1 MATYD
6 VAGLRLPDGKGN
18 HIPAIV
24 LPCRPIADKC
34 AIQMAPGTGVQDPF
48 YTKEK
53 KSKRTGGMLAAD
65 AWLDSS
71 LYEFWHALGR
81 AYTRYQ
87 DFMSRFHVTGFKRF
101 LVEIFSDAF
110 TFGAI
115 GCVLITALAM
125 PAFNIIDRGMI
136 NKAEDYSVVFLDRF
150 GTEIGRRGIRSDD
163 SVALDQMPDYLIKA
177 TLATEDRRFYEHFGV
192 DIVGTLRALMTNA
205 TGDTS
210 MHGGSS
216 LTQQLAKQMFLSS
229 ERTIERKIVEAFLSV
244 WLEWH
249 YSKDQILKL
258 YLDRAYMGGGNFGV
272 VAAADYYFGK
282 RIQDISLAEAAM
294 LSGLYKAPGRWAPH
308 IDLAAARGRANVVL
322 TNLVAAGFLTEG
334 QVTAA
339 RRHPASP
346 VDRTADANS
355 PGYFL
360 DYAFEEAKK
369 LIDETQPPGNN
380 FVVRT
385 TIDTTLQAY
394 AEEAITSVIREQ
406 GEQYRVEQG
415 AMVVTDTEGAIR
427 AMVGGTDYAKSQFNR
442 AIVSNRQP
450 GSSYK
455 PFVYAEAFEQLGL
468 KPTDTVSDHP
478 VCIGDWCP
486 QNYGRSYR
494 GQTSLISAF
503 ASSINTV
510 PVTLSIK
517 TGRDAI
523 AQLSYRMGLRQ
534 EYPVTRSLALGVAS
548 VSVLDMT
555 SSYAVFANHG
565 LKTPAYGIMRM
576 TTARGDL
583 VWEHNPDE
591 GHERVLS
598 EQTVA
603 YMNQMMRAVVTSG
616 TGRRAEI
623 EGVPTLGKTG
633 TTTSYRDAWF
643 AGFTGNYVAAVWLGN
658 DNYSTTNNLTGG
670 LLPTVA
676 WQKFM
681 AYAHTNIAVKP
692 VFGIDFVPPPNIVA
706 DAEAEGEDEQL
717 AERPPSLTP
726 AAARKL
732 LDLATSFETSLA
744 NMSVPS
750 DTASAPVPSGTTGL

>member
-1 MATYD
+1 M
-6 VAGLRLPDGKGN
+6 
-18 HIPAIV
+18 
-24 LPCRPIADKC
+24 
-34 AIQMAPGTGVQDPF
+34 QDPF
-48 YTKEK
+48 YTKQK
-53 KSKRTGGMLAAD
+53 KRKPKAGMLAAD

-71 LYEFWHALGR
+71 LYEFWQALGR
-81 AYTRYQ
+81 GYTRYQ
-87 DFMSRFHVTGFKRF
+87 DFMSRFHVSGIKRF
-101 LVEIFSDAF
+101 FVEILSDAF
-110 TFGAI
+110 SFGAI
-115 GCVLITALAM
+115 GCVLMTALAL
-125 PAFNIIDRGMI
+125 PAFDIIDRGAF

-150 GTEIGRRGIRSDD
+150 GNEIGRRGIRSDD
-163 SVALDQMPDYLIKA
+163 SVALDQMPDYLVKA
-177 TLATEDRRFYEHFGV
+177 TLATEDRRFYEHFGIDV
-192 DIVGTLRALMTNA
+192 VGTLRALMSNA
-205 TGDTS
+205 QGERGTQ
-210 MHGGSS
+210 GGSS
-216 LTQQLAKQMFLSS
+216 ITQQLAKNLFLSS
-229 ERTIERKIVEAFLSV
+229 ERTLERKIVEAFLSV
-244 WLEWH
+244 WLEWN

-258 YLDRAYMGGGNFGV
+258 YFDRAYMGGGNYGV
-272 VAAADYYFGK
+272 TAAAEFYFGK
-282 RIQDISLAEAAM
+282 RVQDINLAEAAM
-294 LSGLYKAPGRWAPH
+294 LAGMFKAPGNYAPH
-308 IDLAAARGRANVVL
+308 VDLAAARGRANLVL

-339 RRHPASP
+339 RRHPAAAI
-346 VDRTADANS
+346 DRSNDINS
-355 PGYFL
+355 PNYFL
-360 DYAFEEAKK
+360 DWAFEEAKT
-369 LIDETQPPGNN
+369 IIETNNAPGNN
-380 FVVRT
+380 FIVRT

-415 AMVVTDTEGAIR
+415 AMVVTDTQGAIR

-442 AIVSNRQP
+442 AIVSTRQP

-468 KPTDTVSDHP
+468 TPSDTISDRP

-494 GQTSLISAF
+494 GQTTLLSAF
-503 ASSINTV
+503 AASINTV

-565 LKTPAYGIMRM
+565 YKTQAYGLTRM
-576 TTARGDL
+576 TTFNDQL
-583 VWEHNPDE
+583 VWERDPDAAR
-591 GHERVLS
+591 ERVLS

-603 YMNQMMRAVVTSG
+603 YMNQMMRTVVTGG
-616 TGRRAEI
+616 TGRRAAI

-643 AGFTGNYVAAVWLGN
+643 CGFTGNFVAAVWFGN
-658 DNYSTTNNLTGG
+658 DDYRPTNNLTGG
-670 LLPTVA
+670 TLPTIA

-681 AYAHTNIAVKP
+681 AFAHTNIEVMP
-692 VFGIDFVPPPNIVA
+692 VYGVDFEPPQAIIA
-706 DAEAEGEDEQL
+706 DADLEAVEEVI
-717 AERPPSLTP
+717 ERPPGLKP

-732 LDLATSFETSLA
+732 LDLANRLEAAGAT
-744 NMSVPS
+744 M
-750 DTASAPVPSGTTGL
+750 APVRNTAQAPVTGSSEL

>member
-1 MATYD
+1 
-6 VAGLRLPDGKGN
+6 
-18 HIPAIV
+18 
-24 LPCRPIADKC
+24 
-34 AIQMAPGTGVQDPF
+34 
-48 YTKEK
+48 
-53 KSKRTGGMLAAD
+53 MLAAD

-81 AYTRYQ
+81 GYTRYQ
-87 DFMSRFHVTGFKRF
+87 DFMSRFHVTGIKRF
-101 LVEIFSDAF
+101 LVEILSDAF

-115 GCVLITALAM
+115 GCVLMTALAL
-125 PAFNIIDRGMI
+125 PAFDIIDRGAF

-177 TLATEDRRFYEHFGV
+177 TLATEDRRFYEHFGIDV
-192 DIVGTLRALMTNA
+192 VGTLRALASNA
-205 TGDTS
+205 QGERGTQ
-210 MHGGSS
+210 GGSS
-216 LTQQLAKQMFLSS
+216 ITQQLAKNLFLSS

-244 WLEWH
+244 WLEWN

-258 YLDRAYMGGGNFGV
+258 YFDRAYMGGGNYGV
-272 VAAADYYFGK
+272 TAASEFYFGK
-282 RIQDISLAEAAM
+282 RVQDINLAEAAM
-294 LSGLYKAPGRWAPH
+294 LAGMFKAPGNYAPH
-308 IDLAAARGRANVVL
+308 VDLAAARGRANLVL
-322 TNLVAAGFLTEG
+322 TNLVASGFLTEG

-339 RRHPASP
+339 RRHPAASI
-346 VDRTADANS
+346 DRTNDINS
-355 PGYFL
+355 PNYFL
-360 DYAFEEAKK
+360 DWAFEEAKT
-369 LIDETQPPGNN
+369 LIEANNAPGNN

-415 AMVVTDTEGAIR
+415 AMVVTDTQGAIR

-468 KPTDTVSDHP
+468 TPNDTISDRP
-478 VCIGDWCP
+478 VCIGNWCP

-494 GQTSLISAF
+494 GQTTLLAAF
-503 ASSINTV
+503 AASINTV

-517 TGRDAI
+517 TGREPI

-534 EYPVTRSLALGVAS
+534 EYDVTRSLALGVAP
-548 VSVLDMT
+548 VSVIDMT

-565 LKTPAYGIMRM
+565 YKTPAYGLTRM
-576 TTARGDL
+576 TTLNDQL
-583 VWEHNPDE
+583 VWEIDPDAPR
-591 GHERVLS
+591 ERVLS

-603 YMNQMMRAVVTSG
+603 NMNLMMRTVVTGG
-616 TGRRAEI
+616 TGRRADI

-643 AGFTGNYVAAVWLGN
+643 CGFTGNYVAAVWFGN
-658 DNYSTTNNLTGG
+658 DDYRTTNNLTGG
-670 LLPTVA
+670 TLPTIA

-681 AYAHTNIAVKP
+681 AYAHTNVEVLP
-692 VFGIDFVPPPNIVA
+692 VFGVDFVPSQAIIA
-706 DAEAEGEDEQL
+706 DADLENVEEVI
-717 AERPPSLTP
+717 ERPPSLKP

-732 LDLATSFETSLA
+732 LDLVDRLEATLDNAT
-744 NMSVPS
+744 PPG
-750 DTASAPVPSGTTGL
+750 DTASATASGGAGQL

>member
-1 MATYD
+1 M
-6 VAGLRLPDGKGN
+6 
-18 HIPAIV
+18 
-24 LPCRPIADKC
+24 
-34 AIQMAPGTGVQDPF
+34 QDPF

-53 KSKRTGGMLAAD
+53 KHRPRGSMLAAD

-71 LYEFWHALGR
+71 LYEFWQALGR
-81 AYTRYQ
+81 GYTRYQ
-87 DFMSRFHVTGFKRF
+87 DFMSRFHVSGIRRF
-101 LVEIFSDAF
+101 FVEILSDAL

-115 GCVLITALAM
+115 GAVLMTALAL
-125 PAFNIIDRGMI
+125 PAFDIIDRGAF
-136 NKAEDYSVVFLDRF
+136 NKAEDYSVIFLDRF

-163 SVALDQMPDYLIKA
+163 SVALDQMPDYLLKA
-177 TLATEDRRFYEHFGV
+177 TLATEDRRFYEHFGIDV
-192 DIVGTLRALMTNA
+192 VGTLRALASNA
-205 TGDTS
+205 QGERGTQ
-210 MHGGSS
+210 GGSS
-216 LTQQLAKQMFLSS
+216 ITQQLAKNLFLSS

-244 WLEWH
+244 WLEWN

-258 YLDRAYMGGGNFGV
+258 YFDRAYMGGGNYGV
-272 VAAADYYFGK
+272 TAASEFYFGK
-282 RIQDISLAEAAM
+282 RVQDINLAEAAM
-294 LSGLYKAPGRWAPH
+294 LAGMFKAPGNYAPH
-308 IDLAAARGRANVVL
+308 VDLAAARGRANLVL

-339 RRHPASP
+339 RRHPAAAI
-346 VDRTADANS
+346 DRSNDINS
-355 PGYFL
+355 PNHFL
-360 DYAFEEAKK
+360 DWAFEEAKT
-369 LIDETQPPGNN
+369 IIEANNAPGNN

-385 TIDTTLQAY
+385 TIDTTLQSY

-415 AMVVTDTEGAIR
+415 AMVVTDTQGAIR

-442 AIVSNRQP
+442 AIVSTRQP

-468 KPTDTVSDHP
+468 TPTDTISDRP

-494 GQTSLISAF
+494 GQTTLISAF
-503 ASSINTV
+503 AASINTV

-565 LKTPAYGIMRM
+565 YKTQAYGLTRM
-576 TTARGDL
+576 TTLNDQL
-583 VWEHNPDE
+583 VWEIDPDAP
-591 GHERVLS
+591 HERVLS

-603 YMNQMMRAVVTSG
+603 YMNQMMYAVTQSG
-616 TGRRAEI
+616 TGTRARI

-643 AGFTGNYVAAVWLGN
+643 CGFTGNYVAAVWFGN
-658 DNYSTTNNLTGG
+658 DDYRATNNLTGG
-670 LLPTVA
+670 TLPTIA

-681 AYAHTNIAVKP
+681 AFAHTNAEIQP
-692 VFGIDFVPPPNIVA
+692 VFGIDFVPPQTIIA
-706 DAEAEGEDEQL
+706 DADLDNIEEII
-717 AERPPSLTP
+717 ERPPSLKP

-732 LDLATSFETSLA
+732 LDLAARLEATLDNTPPRA
-744 NMSVPS
+744 T
-750 DTASAPVPSGTTGL
+750 DTASAPVPSGASSL

>member
-1 MATYD
+1 
-6 VAGLRLPDGKGN
+6 
-18 HIPAIV
+18 
-24 LPCRPIADKC
+24 
-34 AIQMAPGTGVQDPF
+34 VQDPF

-53 KSKRTGGMLAAD
+53 KRRPKGSMLAAD

-71 LYEFWHALGR
+71 LYEFWQALGR
-81 AYTRYQ
+81 GYTRYQ
-87 DFMSRFHVTGFKRF
+87 DFMARFHVSGIKRF
-101 LVEIFSDAF
+101 FVEILSDAF
-110 TFGAI
+110 SFGAI
-115 GCVLITALAM
+115 GAVLMTALAL
-125 PAFNIIDRGMI
+125 PAFDIIDRGAF

-163 SVALDQMPDYLIKA
+163 SVALDQMPDFLIKA
-177 TLATEDRRFYEHFGV
+177 TLATEDRRFYEHFGIDV
-192 DIVGTLRALMTNA
+192 VGTLRALMSNA
-205 TGDTS
+205 QGERGTQ
-210 MHGGSS
+210 GGSS
-216 LTQQLAKQMFLSS
+216 ITQQLAKNLFLSS
-229 ERTIERKIVEAFLSV
+229 ERTLERKIVEAFLSI
-244 WLEWH
+244 WLEWN

-258 YLDRAYMGGGNFGV
+258 YFDRAYMGGGNYGV
-272 VAAADYYFGK
+272 TAASEFYFGK
-282 RIQDISLAEAAM
+282 RVQDINLAEAAM
-294 LSGLYKAPGRWAPH
+294 LAGMFKAPGNYAPH
-308 IDLAAARGRANVVL
+308 VDLAAARGRANLVL
-322 TNLVAAGFLTEG
+322 TNLVASGFLTEG

-339 RRHPASP
+339 RRHPASAI
-346 VDRTADANS
+346 DRTNDINS
-355 PGYFL
+355 PNYFL
-360 DYAFEEAKK
+360 DWAFEEAKT
-369 LIDETQPPGNN
+369 IIESANPSGNN

-385 TIDTTLQAY
+385 TIDTTLQSY

-415 AMVVTDTEGAIR
+415 AMVVTDTQGAIR

-468 KPTDTVSDHP
+468 TPNDTISDRP

-494 GQTSLISAF
+494 GQTTLISAF
-503 ASSINTV
+503 AASINTV

-565 LKTPAYGIMRM
+565 YKTQAYGLTRM
-576 TTARGDL
+576 TTLNDEL
-583 VWEHNPDE
+583 VWEKDIEAPR
-591 GHERVLS
+591 ERVLS

-603 YMNQMMRAVVTSG
+603 YMNQMMRTVVTGG
-616 TGRRAEI
+616 TGRRAAI

-643 AGFTGNYVAAVWLGN
+643 CGFTGNYVAAVWFGN
-658 DNYSTTNNLTGG
+658 DDYRPTNDLTGG
-670 LLPTVA
+670 TLPTIA

-681 AYAHTNIAVKP
+681 AFAHTNVEVMP
-692 VFGIDFVPPPNIVA
+692 VFGIEFEMPETIIA
-706 DAEAEGEDEQL
+706 DAEVEEVEEIV
-717 AERPPSLTP
+717 ERPPSLKP

-732 LDLATSFETSLA
+732 LDLADRLEATLDQITPRATAQGPTSGA
-744 NMSVPS
+744 
-750 DTASAPVPSGTTGL
+750 TGL